1 MMDST
6 RILIECLMENKSALE
21 SMYDLKDMLRS
32 CNNRDYTLIAT
43 AYRTCR
49 AFFELDTNG
58 SLEDFCS
65 NLRQYKLYC
74 EENIYV
80 SDHIYN
86 IVKPIEGN
94 FNMDII
100 KASDGNKVIVSKD
113 MPTWMIGSK
122 NLDRIYNRTF
132 MRNIEEDVIGDPYLF
147 RMTGYNKYRSRTQK
161 LLVDGAMNMP
171 PASTLLGCMATGEGK
186 SIIGIMPQFFEQK
199 GLTIVIVP
207 TVSLAIDQ
215 LRTSSIYF
223 VNKKNKPKAYYSGL
237 SSSEKAEIYK
247 DIAEGNLPIL
257 YISPEGLLNESF
269 KNRILEAAREGFVNR
284 LIIDEA
290 HIIEDWG
297 EQFRTEFQLLSS
309 FRRILLKASKRQLKT
324 ILLSAT
330 FTEDTIAL
338 LKRLF
343 SEGDNFI
350 EIRGDSLRREPQYYV
365 KKCKNSIEKLDKL
378 KEIIYLLPR
387 PLIIYVIRPDMAEY
401 LKKELNNMNINS
413 IDVFTGKISKR
424 EERENMINRWID
436 NDTDIMIATSAFGM
450 GVDKKDV
457 RTVIHYSIPESINR
471 FYQEVGRGGRD
482 GISSVS
488 LMITDVLEDLKESFS
503 LITGKV
509 LSIEKFTNRWYQ
521 MYENAKKDENTS
533 YLSIDATSKPIHIEE
548 DYTGKWNISWNENVI
563 LTLFK
568 EELIDII
575 DLNLNMEKR
584 EYIIEIKDP
593 MLLTNPDKLLL
604 YLEALRAKELK
615 KVDNLKD
622 EIKSFVTR
630 EIDQRCIG
638 RILSRVYKRTY
649 SLCNGCNY
657 CSENNRN
664 TYFNR
669 EHDISIKEGNTLLKN
684 SKLGLTLND
693 DLNHTD
699 EIVYYYK
706 KGNSLEENIELISKA
721 SVNHIILKNKEFNI
735 EEIPMDKTYT
745 NISLYDEVKLNPNNI
760 SGIIALHYSDDPSYN
775 EEVLAFSKKLEK
787 KGNKI
792 IHFCSSN
799 DKLLNGESVKNRA
812 ADSIKLIKQEV
823 NYAL

>member
-1 MMDST
+1 
-6 RILIECLMENKSALE
+6 
-21 SMYDLKDMLRS
+21 
-32 CNNRDYTLIAT
+32 
-43 AYRTCR
+43 
-49 AFFELDTNG
+49 
-58 SLEDFCS
+58 
-65 NLRQYKLYC
+65 
-74 EENIYV
+74 
-80 SDHIYN
+80 
-86 IVKPIEGN
+86 
-94 FNMDII
+94 
-100 KASDGNKVIVSKD
+100 
-113 MPTWMIGSK
+113 
-122 NLDRIYNRTF
+122 
-132 MRNIEEDVIGDPYLF
+132 
-147 RMTGYNKYRSRTQK
+147 
-161 LLVDGAMNMP
+161 
-171 PASTLLGCMATGEGK
+171 
-186 SIIGIMPQFFEQK
+186 
-199 GLTIVIVP
+199 
-207 TVSLAIDQ
+207 
-215 LRTSSIYF
+215 
-223 VNKKNKPKAYYSGL
+223 
-237 SSSEKAEIYK
+237 
-247 DIAEGNLPIL
+247 
-257 YISPEGLLNESF
+257 
-269 KNRILEAAREGFVNR
+269 
-284 LIIDEA
+284 
-290 HIIEDWG
+290 
-297 EQFRTEFQLLSS
+297 
-309 FRRILLKASKRQLKT
+309 
-324 ILLSAT
+324 
-330 FTEDTIAL
+330 
-338 LKRLF
+338 
-343 SEGDNFI
+343 
-350 EIRGDSLRREPQYYV
+350 
-365 KKCKNSIEKLDKL
+365 
-378 KEIIYLLPR
+378 
-387 PLIIYVIRPDMAEY
+387 
-401 LKKELNNMNINS
+401 
-413 IDVFTGKISKR
+413 
-424 EERENMINRWID
+424 
-436 NDTDIMIATSAFGM
+436 
-450 GVDKKDV
+450 
-457 RTVIHYSIPESINR
+457 
-471 FYQEVGRGGRD
+471 
-482 GISSVS
+482 
-488 LMITDVLEDLKESFS
+488 
-503 LITGKV
+503 
-509 LSIEKFTNRWYQ
+509 
-521 MYENAKKDENTS
+521 
-533 YLSIDATSKPIHIEE
+533 
-548 DYTGKWNISWNENVI
+548 
-563 LTLFK
+563 
-568 EELIDII
+568 
-575 DLNLNMEKR
+575 MEKR